1 MLGSLALVALIII
14 AIIMQRKGMFE
25 NVVSKEKGSISAPSQ
40 LPREVSS
47 EISDTYDGTYDDY
60 GDNLYEDYTERYLDY
75 PHFRSNFV
83 SKTGF

>member
-1 MLGSLALVALIII
+1 
-14 AIIMQRKGMFE
+14 MFE
-25 NVVSKEKGSISAPSQ
+25 NVISKEKGSISEPAQ
-40 LPREVSS
+40 LPGEGFS